1 MKTYE
6 WLPKFPF
13 VGGLGGFWIY
23 KDLGEYRYRFIY
35 RKNLGGTPP
44 INSTKK
50 ELGMSQFGF
59 GGKVQNFGSGRS
71 AGAKRASEKSKNKK
85 NEVTRRRKRKVARA
99 ALEVQAKE
107 LLKKY

>member
-50 ELGMSQFGF
+50 ELGMSQFQPA
-59 GGKVQNFGSGRS
+59 GGGNRTGSRGQNPKS
-71 AGAKRASEKSKNKK
+71 AAGKSRNKK